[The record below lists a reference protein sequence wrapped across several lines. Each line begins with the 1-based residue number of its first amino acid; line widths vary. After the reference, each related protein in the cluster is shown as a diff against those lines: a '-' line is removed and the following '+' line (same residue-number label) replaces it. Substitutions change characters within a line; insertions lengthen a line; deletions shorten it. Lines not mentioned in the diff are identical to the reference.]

1 MKTTTDKYITS
12 LEECIELHKQK
23 HTLLEKLAESN
34 RKELLY
40 ATKEVEFL
48 REKLML
54 KSMQP
59 KEEQPKLK
67 WYQYLNFK
75 EWKI

>member
-1 MKTTTDKYITS
+1 MKTTTDRYIAS

-23 HTLLEKLAESN
+23 HTLLAQLAESS

-40 ATKEVEFL
+40 ATKEIEFL
-48 REKLML
+48 REKLIL
-54 KSMQP
+54 KSMPP
-59 KEEQPKLK
+59 KKEQPKLK
-67 WYQYLNFK
+67 WYKYLNFK